1 MEKKT
6 MKKTAIVAIAMI
18 LAVLLLLPVLLPLV
32 TDKAY
37 ASEATLLKQFT
48 DPIITNRDQY
58 FDSDVVQSLPS
69 TIKDDDDISI
79 ILSFDTPALVDE
91 YNKTDKAISFTEYAF
106 SKEASEIVEGIKAE
120 KNDILKVFDEKGINY
135 ELGADYS
142 AVLTGFEII
151 IKARDFEAVCDNV
164 DNTVTPIVC
173 EVYQKA
179 ETQLV
184 ENNVNVYETGIFN
197 STGYKYDGTGMVV
210 AVLDTGLDYTHSAF
224 SLANFTADRNKLGL
238 TQKVVSSLINTTKA
252 STMVEGLTGD
262 DVYINEKVPFAFDYA
277 DRDSDVY
284 SLHNNHGTH
293 VSGVIVGKDDT
304 ITGVAPNAQLVSMK
318 IFSDTK
324 DSAIASWILSALE
337 DCVILGVDVINMS
350 LGTACGF
357 SRETDEEKLSG
368 VYDKI
373 RAQGI
378 SLIVAASN
386 SFTSSY
392 GSEKNG
398 NLGLTT
404 NPDTATVG
412 SPSTYEGALSIA
424 SINGIKTPY
433 ILHNGKIVYFVEASN
448 SAAEEKYFVDDL
460 LDDGVNEIEVEYVL
474 VPGVG
479 READYYG
486 VDVTGKI
493 ALIKRGDTTF
503 EEKAQVAQKMGA
515 IGVIVYNNTSGD
527 IKMNVG
533 TVKIAVCSVSQED
546 GEALAA
552 EGKGTIKI
560 SRDQTS
566 GPFMSDFSSWGP
578 SPSLGIKPE
587 LTAHG
592 GNILSSVT
600 GGGYDRLSGT
610 SMACPNTAGVVIL
623 LRQYVMDAF
632 PQIADQPVKVNSLV
646 NQLLMSTADIVY
658 NKNGLPYAVRKQGAG
673 LASLIDASE
682 TLAYI
687 QTYDRETGKAMD
699 KTKIELGDDPQ
710 KTGVYTLTFDIVNFG
725 STNLSYDLSAY
736 VMTEGVSE
744 IKTHKG
750 EYTVNEEGYLLEGAT
765 VTFTVENGTQNGNN
779 VTVNAGQNAKV
790 TVTITLSDEDKKYI
804 DDSFANGM
812 YVEGFV
818 MLDATGDTKQ
828 DLNVPYLAF
837 YGDWTQAPILDLDYF
852 ETSADELDDSIATLD
867 KTLPDAYATRP
878 IGGLYSDYI
887 AYLGSYYFEQNPN
900 DRIISASRDY
910 IAISNVK
917 VADNA
922 TEDDQGLATIHS
934 LRFIWTGMLRNAS
947 KVVVTITDDATGEV
961 IYEVVDESVRK
972 SYGDGG
978 SYIYPANV
986 EVEFDA
992 TEHNLK
998 NNSKYTVK
1006 MVAHMDYGDG
1016 GIDTNL
1022 KNVFEFPFTTDFEA
1036 PAVTDCTFRTE
1047 YDSDKKITR
1056 LFAELAVYDN
1066 HYAMCMQPGYITQTT
1081 NEEGALQYELVPFS
1095 TYMTPIYSVRNG
1107 TTYVE
1112 YELTD
1117 YIYDLKQ
1124 SAHSKNSFIVSVY
1137 DYALN
1142 HATFEIGLPDEYVDF
1157 YFDLGTDSEGN
1168 PNTELTLN
1176 PYEIYNLKPLVRP
1189 DTEWSDLLTYESSN
1203 KKVAIIVNNKVVPL
1217 AKGVSTIYAKD
1228 DNGNIRSFKLNVL
1241 GPGDTGY
1248 IAYDKPSVDRFEVLG
1263 FDTLKAFEV
1272 MDNEDR
1278 DIGETGGFKL
1288 FANNDSLSIEM
1299 YPSESVK
1306 LRYIL
1311 EAYFPSDVTLVFETG
1326 NEKIVKVDQT
1336 GVITGV
1342 SEGMTSVSVRVY
1354 MDGKSTYYSKNI
1366 SITIKDP
1373 FVTAAPSLTHYFG
1386 NGGVVEIPADLLLT
1400 KIGAFAFS
1408 NSTYVLKTDAE
1419 YAEDDTSRTKQSP
1432 IGENTITKIII
1443 PEGVKTIDAYAF
1455 AKLTA
1460 LKEVVLP
1467 STIEN
1472 IEYGA
1477 FAYCTSLE
1485 KVTGIENVQLINQGA
1500 FTGCN
1505 LKGTLTLNKACAVGD
1520 DAFSYN
1526 TRLESVVVSDKLQS
1540 IGAYAFAGCT
1550 SLNNVTINAEKV
1562 KYGPYVFSFCTSLV
1576 NASMN
1581 ANVIPEGAYFGCS
1594 NLENVNIGKDVGY
1607 IGELAFADTKMSKFT
1622 VTGNSAYK
1630 VSDDGRFLLSTDG
1643 TTILTVLPTLA
1654 GKVEITDSKITTIG
1668 TGAFAGNS
1676 KITEIVAPS
1685 VTKVLGYAFYD
1696 CSMLDTISLGKLT
1709 EIGEYAYYNTAIT
1722 QLPSLDNIKEI
1733 SRYAFAYSKLTSVE
1747 IPDNMIIGEGAF
1759 TECSSLASI
1768 KIGNSVTIGHSAFK
1782 SSWDWSIKT
1791 PEYIL
1796 DPSYTNKVYYLY
1808 VPSSIKTLE
1817 IGNDVIIGDEA
1828 FYGATELSS
1837 VTLGTGAVIGRM
1849 SFYNC
1854 PKLKDIDLSN
1864 VKVIGDY
1871 AFSGDEY
1878 PTFSS
1883 ATGLGA
1889 GVDDEGNYVT
1899 RAYAS
1904 ALRVIYLDK
1913 LESLGAYAFALCDD
1927 LISVQLGGGVKVIP
1941 ERAFKR
1947 ATSLASIT
1955 LDTVETIGLEAFAET
1970 SLLAVDLSNVVE
1982 IGKHAFAYCEKLIIA
1997 SLNKN
2002 GVVIK
2007 EGAFTSCAK
2016 LSTVYNL
2023 DKVTEIG
2030 AYAFALTSITDL
2042 DLSGATSIG
2051 DLAFYKETFTPVTVK
2066 VGSGL
2071 VSIGDNPFA
2080 MCIVE
2085 PFFITETE
2093 EFNGTSYETNNYTF
2107 NISDTVM
2114 VIDGSLYAKVPSGLE
2129 LICYAGI
2136 DNSYVSVADSTV
2148 RITAYA
2154 FAGSNV
2160 VRVKLPYTVN
2170 AIGHK
2175 AFYKCNDLITVI
2187 FNSHT
2192 APVLEEELDLDRF
2205 VVFNVPASG
2214 EYEYYDDNGNT
2225 QVTSG
2230 LGIIPYFMFNPMTY
2244 TSDYTVA
2251 NYYSMYYGASFVN
2264 YIGEGNPNLIMIRPS
2279 NGVEY
2284 DSFIMSQYFTTTIDG
2299 SVAAEK
2305 TTITAIEAIN
2315 KLPERVQ
2322 LTDEALVV
2330 AAREAYNKV
2339 AKQEQLALITNYN
2352 KLLTAEQRIKSFK
2365 EEINTPSDDAVVT
2378 PPSDQ
2383 GNTENGSGA
2392 LLVVLVVVEAV
2403 VILGIGVTSVVIWK
2417 KKRK

>member
-6 MKKTAIVAIAMI
+6 FKKPTLVAVAIL
-18 LAVLLLLPVLLPLV
+18 LAIMMLLPVLLPLV

-37 ASEATLLKQFT
+37 ASEATLLRQFT

-58 FDSDVVQSLPS
+58 FDKNVVQSLPS

-106 SKEASEIVEGIKAE
+106 SKEASEIVDGIKAE
-120 KNDILKVFDEKGINY
+120 KNDILKVFDEKGISY
-135 ELGADYS
+135 QVGADYS

-151 IKARDFEAVCDNV
+151 IKAKDFKTVCDNV
-164 DNTVTPIVC
+164 DETITPIVC
-173 EVYQKA
+173 EVYKKA

-277 DRDSDVY
+277 DKDSDVY

-433 ILHNGKIVYFVEASN
+433 ILHNGKIVYFLEASN

-460 LDDGVNEIEVEYVL
+460 LSDDVKEIEIEYVL

-503 EEKAQVAQKMGA
+503 EEKAQIAQKMGA
-515 IGVIVYNNTSGD
+515 AGVIVYNNTSGD

-552 EGKGTIKI
+552 EGKGVIKI

-623 LRQYVMDAF
+623 LRQHVMDAF
-632 PQIADQPVKVNSLV
+632 PQIANDPVKVNSLV
-646 NQLLMSTADIVY
+646 NQLLMSTADIIY

-682 TLAYI
+682 TTAYI

-699 KTKIELGDDPQ
+699 KSKLELGDDPQ
-710 KTGVYTLTFDIVNFG
+710 KTGVYSLTFTIVNFG
-725 STNLSYDLSAY
+725 STNVSYNLSAC

-744 IKTHKG
+744 VKTHKG
-750 EYTVNEEGYLLEGAT
+750 EYTVNEEGYILDGAS
-765 VTFTVENGTQNGNN
+765 VTFTVENGTKNGDNI
-779 VTVNAGQNAKV
+779 TVSAGQNAKV

-818 MLDATGDTKQ
+818 ALDATGDTKQ

-837 YGDWTQAPILDLDYF
+837 YGDWTKAPILDLDYF
-852 ETSADELDDSIATLD
+852 ETNKDELDDSIPTLD

-887 AYLGSYYFEQNPN
+887 AYMGSYYFEQNPN

-922 TEDDQGLATIHS
+922 NEDDQGLATIHS
-934 LRFIWTGMLRNAS
+934 LRFIWTGMLRNAA

-961 IYEVVDESVRK
+961 IYEVVDESIRK

-1006 MVAHMDYGDG
+1006 MVAYMDYGDG
-1016 GIDTNL
+1016 GLDTNL

-1036 PAVTDCTFRTE
+1036 PAVTGCTFRTE
-1047 YDSDKKITR
+1047 YDRDKKITR
-1056 LFAELAVYDN
+1056 LFAEMAVYDN

-1081 NEEGALQYELVPFS
+1081 NEDGSLQYELVPFS
-1095 TYMTPIYSVRNG
+1095 SYMTPIYSVRNG

-1117 YIYDLKQ
+1117 YIHDLKE
-1124 SAHSKNSFIVSVY
+1124 SKHSKNSFIVSVY

-1142 HATFEIGLPDEYVDF
+1142 HSTFEIGLPDEYVDF

-1168 PNTELTLN
+1168 SKTELTMS

-1189 DTEWSDLLTYESSN
+1189 DTEWSDLLTYDSSN
-1203 KKVAIIVNNKVVPL
+1203 KKVAKIVNNKVV
-1217 AKGVSTIYAKD
+1217 AIASGVSTIYARD
-1228 DNGNIRSFKLNVL
+1228 ENGKVASFKLTVL
-1241 GPGDTGY
+1241 KEGDEGFRY
-1248 IAYDKPSVDRFEVLG
+1248 YDKPVADRFEVLG
-1263 FDTLKAFEV
+1263 FDTLKAFEI
-1272 MDNEDR
+1272 MDSTDR
-1278 DIGETGGFKL
+1278 DIGETGGYKL
-1288 FANNDSLSIEM
+1288 FGKNESLSIEM
-1299 YPSESVK
+1299 YPSESIK

-1311 EAYFPSDVTLVFETG
+1311 ETYFPDDVSIVFETG
-1326 NEKIVKVDQT
+1326 NEKIVKIDQT
-1336 GVITGV
+1336 GVVTGV
-1342 SEGMTSVSVRVY
+1342 SEGMTSVNIRVLL
-1354 MDGKSTYYSKNI
+1354 DGKSTYYSKNI

-1408 NSTYVLKTDAE
+1408 NFEYVLKTAEE
-1419 YAEDDTSRTKQSP
+1419 YAEDDSSLTKQSP

-1455 AKLTA
+1455 SKLTA

-1505 LKGTLTLNKACAVGD
+1505 LKGVINLDKACAVGD
-1520 DAFSYN
+1520 NAFSYN
-1526 TRLESVVVSDKLQS
+1526 ARLEGVVVSDKLQS
-1540 IGAYAFAGCT
+1540 IGAYAFSGCT
-1550 SLNNVTINAEKV
+1550 SLKTVTINADKV
-1562 KYGPYVFSFCTSLV
+1562 KYGPYVFAGCTSLV

-1581 ANVIPEGAYFGCS
+1581 ANVIPEGAYYGCV
-1594 NLENVNIGKDVGY
+1594 NLESVSIGKDVSY
-1607 IGELAFADTKMSKFT
+1607 IGELAFAGTKMNKFT
-1622 VTGNSAYK
+1622 VGGNSAYK
-1630 VSDDGRFLLSTDG
+1630 VSSDGRFLLTSDG
-1643 TTILTVLPTLA
+1643 TTILSVIPTLS
-1654 GKVEITDSKITTIG
+1654 GVVEITDSTITTIG
-1668 TGAFAGNS
+1668 TGAFAGNG
-1676 KITEIVAPS
+1676 KITAVVAPS
-1685 VTKVLGYAFYD
+1685 VTKLLGYAFYN
-1696 CSMLDTISLGKLT
+1696 CSSLSQITLGTLT
-1709 EIGEYAYYNTAIT
+1709 EIGEYAYYNTGIT
-1722 QLPSLDNIKEI
+1722 SLPSLENIKEI
-1733 SRYAFAYSKLTSVE
+1733 ARYAFAFTNITSVD
-1747 IPDNMIIGEGAF
+1747 IPNDTVIGEGAF
-1759 TECSSLASI
+1759 TECSKLASV
-1768 KIGNSVTIGHSAFK
+1768 KIGDNVKIGHSAFK
-1782 SSWDWSIKT
+1782 NSWNWSIKQ
-1791 PEYIL
+1791 PQYIL
-1796 DPSYTNKVYYLY
+1796 DTNYTTKVYYLH
-1808 VPSSIKTLE
+1808 VPSSIVSLE
-1817 IGNDVIIGDEA
+1817 IGDNVEIGNEA
-1828 FYGATELSS
+1828 FYGSTELSA
-1837 VTLGTGAVIGRM
+1837 VTLGSGATIGRM

-1854 PKLKDIDLSN
+1854 PKLSQIDLS
-1864 VKVIGDY
+1864 KVVSIGES

-1878 PTFSS
+1878 QTFSS
-1883 ATGLGA
+1883 ANGA
-1889 GVDDEGNYVT
+1889 GYGLDDEGNYVY
-1899 RAYAS
+1899 RSYAS
-1904 ALRVIYLDK
+1904 SFKIVYLDK
-1913 LESLGAYAFALCDD
+1913 VESIGAYAFALCKD
-1927 LISVQLGGGVKVIP
+1927 LVAVQLGGEIKEIP

-1947 ATSLASIT
+1947 ATSLTIIN
-1955 LDTVETIGLEAFAET
+1955 LENVEKIGLEAFAET
-1970 SLLAVDLSNVVE
+1970 KLYEAKLLKATE
-1982 IGKHAFAYCEKLIIA
+1982 IGEYAFAYCQSLI
-1997 SLNKN
+1997 SVTLNEN
-2002 GVVIK
+2002 GVILD
-2007 EGAFTSCAK
+2007 EGVFTSCEK
-2016 LSTVYNL
+2016 LLTVLNI
-2023 DKVTEIG
+2023 DKVTHFG
-2030 AYAFALTSITDL
+2030 SYAFALTMVTYL
-2042 DLSGATSIG
+2042 DLSSAVELGDQVFLKDTATN
-2051 DLAFYKETFTPVTVK
+2051 VTVK
-2066 VGSGL
+2066 LGNGL

-2085 PFFITETE
+2085 PFYITEAD
-2093 EFNGTSYETNNYTF
+2093 EFNGVSYETKNYTF
-2107 NISDTVM
+2107 DISDTVL
-2114 VIDGSLYAKVPSGLE
+2114 VIDGSLYCRVPSGLE

-2136 DNSYVSVADSTV
+2136 DDSFAVVADNTV

-2154 FAGSNV
+2154 FAGADV

-2175 AFYKCNDLITVI
+2175 AFYQCNDLVTVI
-2187 FNSHT
+2187 FNSHI
-2192 APVLEEELDLDRF
+2192 APVLEEELDIDRF
-2205 VVFNVPASG
+2205 TVFNVPASG
-2214 EYEYYDDNGNT
+2214 EYEYYDNDGNVLT
-2225 QVTSG
+2225 TPG

-2244 TSDYTVA
+2244 TQDYTAA

-2279 NGVEY
+2279 NGQEY
-2284 DSFIMSQYFTTTIDG
+2284 DSFILGQYFTTTIDG

-2322 LTDEALVV
+2322 LSDEALVI
-2330 AAREAYNKV
+2330 AARAAYSKI
-2339 AKQEQLALITNYN
+2339 AKQDQLALVTNYN
-2352 KLLTAEQRIKSFK
+2352 KLLTAEQRIKAFK
-2365 EEINTPSDDAVVT
+2365 DEGKTPDTEVV
-2378 PPSDQ
+2378 PPIENENASAN
-2383 GNTENGSGA
+2383 GNTA
-2392 LLVVLVVVEAV
+2392 LVVLVIVEAV
-2403 VILGIGVTSVVIWK
+2403 VILGAGVSGLIIWK

>member
-6 MKKTAIVAIAMI
+6 LKKTAIVAIAI
-18 LAVLLLLPVLLPLV
+18 LLAMMLLLPILLPLA
-32 TDKAY
+32 TDKVY
-37 ASEATLLKQFT
+37 ANESTYVKQFT
-48 DPIITNRDQY
+48 DSIVTNRDQY
-58 FDSDVVQSLPS
+58 FDSNVVQSLPS

-106 SKEASEIVEGIKAE
+106 SKEAENIVSGIKAE
-120 KNDILKVFDEKGINY
+120 KNDILKTFDEKGISY
-135 ELGADYS
+135 EVGADYS

-151 IKARDFEAVCDNV
+151 IKARDFETVCDNV
-164 DNTVTPIVC
+164 DETVTPIVC
-173 EVYQKA
+173 EVYNKA

-252 STMVEGLTGD
+252 SSMVEGLTGE

-386 SFTSSY
+386 SFTSSH

-433 ILHNGKIVYFVEASN
+433 ILHNGKIIYFLEASN

-460 LDDGVNEIEVEYVL
+460 LEDNVNEIELEYVL

-503 EEKAQVAQKMGA
+503 EEKAQIAQKMGA
-515 IGVIVYNNTSGD
+515 VGVIVYNNTSGD

-546 GEALAA
+546 GEVLAA

-646 NQLLMSTADIVY
+646 NQLLMSTADIIY

-673 LASLIDASE
+673 LANLTDASE
-682 TLAYI
+682 TAAYI
-687 QTYDRETGKAMD
+687 LTYDREDGSEMGTS
-699 KTKIELGDDPQ
+699 KIELGDDPQ
-710 KTGVYTLTFDIVNFG
+710 KTGVYTLNFSVVNFG
-725 STNLSYDLSAY
+725 DKTASYDLSTY
-736 VMTEGVSE
+736 VMTEGVSDV
-744 IKTHKG
+744 KTHKG
-750 EYTVNEEGYLLEGAT
+750 EYTVNEEGYILEGAT
-765 VTFTVENGTQNGNN
+765 VEFTVENGTKDGDSLSIE
-779 VTVNAGQNAKV
+779 AGKSAKV

-818 MLDATGDTKQ
+818 MLHAKGDTKQ
-828 DLNVPYLAF
+828 DLNVPYLGF
-837 YGDWTQAPILDLDYF
+837 YGDWTKAPILDLDYF
-852 ETSADELDDSIATLD
+852 ETNEDELDESIPTLD

-887 AYLGSYYFEQNPN
+887 AYLGSYYFQQNPS
-900 DRIISASRDY
+900 DRIIAASRDY
-910 IAISNVK
+910 IALSNVK
-917 VADNA
+917 VSNDAS
-922 TEDDQGLATIHS
+922 EDDQGLATIHS
-934 LRFIWTGMLRNAS
+934 LRFIWTGMLRNAA

-1006 MVAHMDYGDG
+1006 MVAYMDYGDG

-1036 PAVTDCTFRTE
+1036 PAITDCTFRTE
-1047 YDSDKKITR
+1047 YDSDKKINR
-1056 LFAELAVYDN
+1056 LFAEIAVYDN
-1066 HYAMCMQPGYITQTT
+1066 HHAMCMQPGYITQKT
-1081 NEEGALQYELVPFS
+1081 NEDGTLQYELVPFS
-1095 TYMTPIYSVRNG
+1095 TYMTPVYSVRNG

-1117 YIYDLKQ
+1117 YIHDLKQ

-1142 HATFEIGLPDEYVDF
+1142 HSTFEIGLPDDYVDF

-1168 PNTELTLN
+1168 QKTELTLN
-1176 PYEIYNLKPLVRP
+1176 PYELYDLKPLVRP
-1189 DTEWSDLLTYESSN
+1189 DTEWGDLLTFESSN
-1203 KKVAIIVNNKVVPL
+1203 KKAAIIVNNKVVPI

-1228 DNGNIRSFKLNVL
+1228 ENGKTASFKLTVL
-1241 GPGDTGY
+1241 GPGDEGY
-1248 IAYDKPSVDRFEVLG
+1248 LTYDKPVVDRFEILG
-1263 FDTLKAFEV
+1263 YDTLKAFEI
-1272 MDNEDR
+1272 MDSTDR
-1278 DIGETGGFKL
+1278 DIGETGGYKL
-1288 FANNDSLSIEM
+1288 FGKNESLEITM
-1299 YPSESVK
+1299 YPSESVQ
-1306 LRYIL
+1306 LRYLL
-1311 EAYFPSDVTLVFETG
+1311 EAYFPSDVSIVFETG
-1326 NEKIVKVDQT
+1326 NEKVVSVDQN

-1342 SEGMTSVSVRVY
+1342 SEGMTSISVRVL

-1373 FVTAAPSLTHYFG
+1373 FVTTAPSLTHYFG

-1408 NSTYVLKTDAE
+1408 NFTYVLKTEAE
-1419 YAEDDTSRTKQSP
+1419 YAEDDSSLTKQSP
-1432 IGENTITKIII
+1432 IGENTITKVII

-1455 AKLTA
+1455 ARLTA

-1477 FAYCTSLE
+1477 FAYCSSLE

-1505 LKGTLTLNKACAVGD
+1505 LKGTIKLDKACAVGD

-1526 TRLESVVVSDKLQS
+1526 TRLEGIVVSDKLQS
-1540 IGAYAFAGCT
+1540 IGAYAFSGCT
-1550 SLNNVTINAEKV
+1550 SLKTVTINADKV
-1562 KYGPYVFSFCTSLV
+1562 KYGPYVFAGCTSLV

-1581 ANVIPEGAYFGCS
+1581 ANVIPEGAYYGCS
-1594 NLENVNIGKDVGY
+1594 SLESVSIGKDVSY
-1607 IGELAFADTKMSKFT
+1607 IGELAFAGTKMNKYT
-1622 VTGNSAYK
+1622 VAESSAYK
-1630 VSDDGRFLLSTDG
+1630 VSSDGRFLLSTDG
-1643 TTILTVLPTLA
+1643 TTILSVIPTLS
-1654 GKVEITDSKITTIG
+1654 GVVDITDKAITTIG
-1668 TGAFAGNS
+1668 TGAFAGNK
-1676 KITEIVAPS
+1676 KITGINAPHITR
-1685 VTKVLGYAFYD
+1685 VMGYAFYD
-1696 CSMLDTISLGKLT
+1696 CSQLSQINLGTLT
-1709 EIGEYAYYNTAIT
+1709 EIGEYAYYNTDIT
-1722 QLPSLDNIKEI
+1722 ELPSLENIKEI
-1733 SRYAFAYSKLTSVE
+1733 ARYAFAFTNLKSVT
-1747 IPDNMIIGEGAF
+1747 IPNDTVIGEGAF
-1759 TECSSLASI
+1759 TECWELASVA
-1768 KIGNSVTIGHSAFK
+1768 IGDNVVIGSFAFK
-1782 SSWDWSIKT
+1782 SSWDWSIKS
-1791 PEYIL
+1791 PQYVL
-1796 DPSYTNKVYYLY
+1796 DTSYTNKVYYLH
-1808 VPSSIKTLE
+1808 VPSSIKSLTIGNNVE
-1817 IGNDVIIGDEA
+1817 IGNES
-1828 FYGATELSS
+1828 FYGSTELTG
-1837 VTLGTGAVIGRM
+1837 VTLGEGVKIGRM
-1849 SFYNC
+1849 AFYNC
-1854 PKLKDIDLSN
+1854 PKLVNIDLS
-1864 VKVIGDY
+1864 KVIAIGDY

-1878 PTFSS
+1878 QTFSS
-1883 ATGLGA
+1883 ASGA
-1889 GVDDEGNYVT
+1889 GYGVDDEGNFVY
-1899 RAYAS
+1899 RSYA
-1904 ALRVIYLDK
+1904 AAIRTAYLDK
-1913 LESLGAYAFALCDD
+1913 LESLGAYAFALCKN
-1927 LISVQLGGGVKVIP
+1927 LISVQLGGGVKEIP

-1947 ATSLASIT
+1947 AESLATIT
-1955 LDTVETIGLEAFAET
+1955 LDTVEKIGLEAFAET
-1970 SLLAVDLSNVVE
+1970 ALLSVDLSNTKE
-1982 IGKHAFAYCEKLIIA
+1982 IGNYAFAYCEKLRIVT
-1997 SLNKN
+1997 LNN
-2002 GVVIK
+2002 DGVVIG
-2007 EGAFTSCAK
+2007 EGVFTSCTK
-2016 LSTVYNL
+2016 LDNVYNL
-2023 DKVTEIG
+2023 NKVTHIG
-2030 AYAFALTSITDL
+2030 PYAFALTDLKVL
-2042 DLSGATSIG
+2042 DLSGAVEIG
-2051 DLAFYKETFTPVTVK
+2051 DQAFLKNEETHIDVILGANLVT
-2066 VGSGL
+2066 
-2071 VSIGDNPFA
+2071 IGDNPFA
-2080 MCIVE
+2080 MCRLDPFYIV
-2085 PFFITETE
+2085 ETE
-2093 EFNGTSYETNNYTF
+2093 EFNGVAYETKSYTY
-2107 NISDTVM
+2107 NISDTVL
-2114 VIDGSLYAKVPSGLE
+2114 VIDGSLYCKVPSGLE
-2129 LICYAGI
+2129 LICYAGT
-2136 DNSYVSVADSTV
+2136 DNSYVEVADNTV

-2154 FAGSNV
+2154 FACTDI
-2160 VRVKLPYTVN
+2160 VRIKLPYTVN

-2175 AFYKCNDLITVI
+2175 AFYQCNELITVI
-2187 FNSHT
+2187 FNSHI
-2192 APVLEEELDLDRF
+2192 APTLEEEFDLERF
-2205 VVFNVPASG
+2205 TVFNIPSSG
-2214 EYEYYDDNGNT
+2214 EYEYYDEDGNELKT
-2225 QVTSG
+2225 PG
-2230 LGIIPYFMFNPMTY
+2230 LGVIPYFMFNPMTY
-2244 TSDYTVA
+2244 TADYTSA

-2279 NGVEY
+2279 NGQEY
-2284 DSFIMSQYFTTTIDG
+2284 DSFIMSQYFTTTFDG

-2322 LTDEALVV
+2322 LSDEALVI
-2330 AAREAYNKV
+2330 AAREAYNKI
-2339 AKQEQLALITNYN
+2339 AKQDQIALVTNYN
-2352 KLLTAEQRIKSFK
+2352 KLLTAEQRIKAFK
-2365 EEINTPSDDAVVT
+2365 EEATTPDTDVVPPTEDTSTGSTDNT
-2378 PPSDQ
+2378 
-2383 GNTENGSGA
+2383 A
-2392 LLVVLVVVEAV
+2392 LIVLVIVEAV
-2403 VILGIGVTSVVIWK
+2403 VILGVCVSGLIIWK